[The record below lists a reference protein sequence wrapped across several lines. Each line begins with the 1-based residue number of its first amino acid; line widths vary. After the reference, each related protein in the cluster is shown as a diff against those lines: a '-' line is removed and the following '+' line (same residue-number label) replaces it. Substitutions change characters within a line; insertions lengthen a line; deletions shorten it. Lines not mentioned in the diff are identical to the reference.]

1 MIKYN
6 FSKSEKKWQK
16 YWSVKKIYKTEDKS
30 KKKKFYILDMFPY
43 PSGSG
48 LHVGHV
54 EGYTASDIVSRYKRM
69 SGFNVLH
76 PMGWDAFGLPAEN
89 YAIKNK
95 IHPKVATDKNIKT
108 YKKQLEMIG
117 FDYDWSREINTTD
130 ENYYKWTQWMFLQM
144 FKKGLA
150 YESHEPIIWCPSCK
164 TGLAQEDLEGDRC
177 ERCKSPVERKRM
189 RQWVLRITDYAERL
203 LNDLDGLDWHE
214 KIKAI
219 QRNWIGRSEGA
230 EIVFQIPDSK
240 FQIQVFTTRPD
251 TLFGVTYL
259 VLAPEHEMIQN
270 LESRTQNLE
279 EIKKYIGQASRK
291 TDLDRQENKEKTG
304 VQLKGVMAV
313 NPANGKEVPIW
324 ISDYVLAHYG
334 TGAVMAVPAHD
345 QRDFDFAK
353 KFNLPITCVIELSL
367 PAVEKGE
374 LMITNRAY
382 EGGGTII
389 NSGEFDGMES
399 ENARREIVD
408 WLVTKS
414 QAERMV
420 NYRLQDWVFS
430 RQRYWGE
437 PIPIIR
443 CDNCGNV
450 PLPAKDLPLR
460 LPKVKSYEPSGTGES
475 PLATIEKWVN
485 VKCPKCKGKAK
496 RETNT
501 MPQWAGSSWYYLA
514 YLLGAKNL
522 KLKTKNFLDDKNIQ
536 KIFKQWLPVDVY
548 IGGVE
553 HAARHLIYARFWHKV
568 LYDLKLV
575 SGKEPFKKLV
585 NQGLILGPD
594 GQKMSKS
601 RGNVI
606 NPDEV
611 VKEYGADV
619 LRMYEMFMGP
629 LEDEKPW
636 DTQGIV
642 GIKRFLDRVWNLQ
655 SRIKNQESKIK
666 DDKIEIALNKTI
678 KKVTEDIESFRLNT
692 AISAMM
698 ILVNEI
704 ENQEKLSIAGYESL
718 VKLLSPFAPH
728 LTEEI
733 WQGVLKNKK
742 SIHLEKWPKY
752 NPKLIKEDVY
762 RLIVQINGKTRG
774 VYDVAIGSTEEDAK
788 KIALKEKEVS
798 KWIDGKD
805 VRKTIFVKD
814 RLINFIV

>member
-16 YWSVKKIYKTEDKS
+16 YWSAKKIYKTEDKS

-270 LESRTQNLE
+270 VESRIQNLE
-279 EIKKYIGQASRK
+279 EIKKYIGQSSRK

-353 KFNLPITCVIELSL
+353 KFNLPVTCVIELSL

-408 WLVTKS
+408 WLVAKS
-414 QAERMV
+414 QAKRMV

-450 PLPAKDLPLR
+450 PLPAKDLPLK

-514 YLLGAKNL
+514 YLFGAKNL

-536 KIFKQWLPVDVY
+536 KIFKQWLPVDIY

-601 RGNVI
+601 LGNVI

-655 SRIKNQESKIK
+655 SRIKNQGSRIK

-704 ENQEKLSIAGYESL
+704 EKQEKLSIAGYESL

-752 NPKLIKEDVY
+752 NPKLIKEDSY

-814 RLINFIV
+814 KLINFIV